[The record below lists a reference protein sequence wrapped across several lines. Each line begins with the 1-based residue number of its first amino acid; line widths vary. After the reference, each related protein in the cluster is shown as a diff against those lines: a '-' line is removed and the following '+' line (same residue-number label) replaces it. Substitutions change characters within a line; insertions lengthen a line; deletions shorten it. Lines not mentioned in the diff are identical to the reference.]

1 MAACTGGH
9 ASLVEILVPRLSGR
23 EISSKAA
30 SGLTAE
36 QLATRQLERMVA
48 LHEEMDEDIARM
60 QTNRRVLRKAIDE
73 HPARKILN
81 PSKRRKLDDD
91 WSWHSWWGW

>member
-1 MAACTGGH
+1 MPCMTFFSREDLGRHGQICFACG
-9 ASLVEILVPRLSGR
+9 
-23 EISSKAA
+23 
-30 SGLTAE
+30 
-36 QLATRQLERMVA
+36 ATRQLERMVA

-81 PSKRRKLDDD
+81 PSKRRKLDELVD
-91 WSWHSWWGW
+91 SWWGF